1 MLSFKQ
7 YLQKYPNGH
16 KTAQSTLPALKR
28 SIKKRLS
35 ESKQKNADVL
45 VIDRLELIR
54 SIADGPTDMV
64 EVVVVEPDGIF
75 FRFVDVEI
83 DN

>member
-7 YLQKYPNGH
+7 YLQKYPQGH

-35 ESKQKNADVL
+35 ESKQKNAEVL

-64 EVVVVEPDGIF
+64 EVVVEPEGIF

-83 DN
+83 DD

>member
-16 KTAQSTLPALKR
+16 KTAQSKLPALKR

-35 ESKQKNADVL
+35 ESKQKNAEVL

-54 SIADGPTDMV
+54 SIVDGPTDMV
-64 EVVVVEPDGIF
+64 EVVVEPEGIF

-83 DN
+83 DD